1 MEARTTIYPQEGQL
15 LVSISD
21 MSMLKDIKK
30 AIGMVKG
37 VTKVKTQKAK
47 KRLYD
52 PETGEY
58 LNDETM
64 KVIENAHKGIGVTH
78 YDSVD
83 EMFRSILGEE
93 EFKRIRSSN
102 V

>member
-1 MEARTTIYPQEGQL
+1 MEARTTTYPQGATL

-21 MSMLKDIKK
+21 ISMMKDIKK
-30 AIGMVKG
+30 AISMLKG
-37 VTKVKTQKAK
+37 VTKVKAQKQQPRL
-47 KRLYD
+47 RLYD

-64 KVIENAHKGIGVTH
+64 KLIEDVHSGKEPVYEAE
-78 YDSVD
+78 SVD
-83 EMFRSILGEE
+83 DMFQKILGYVPG
-93 EFKRIRSSN
+93 K